1 MLKRKIVATAKAIS
15 WSSASRIGPTVT
27 IAVAPQIAVPTPMR
41 LTNREGTRS
50 QRPTSAVSPRART
63 MVATMTASEP
73 APTRTTS
80 PSASVAPKRTMA
92 RRSSRLSVYSTPGV
106 WTAGRPAVLR
116 MATPAARAS
125 TGAPISGMR
134 RPSIHAAVAISATAA
149 TPGRSAPARA
159 RNRSAL
165 AVAAPSLTAATRQA
179 PQVFGGVHVLPAIL
193 ERDGH
198 TVLRVGLD
206 HRARPRVSLQR
217 EQIQVEGGVE
227 EHRYPH
233 RPTVRGGDDAF
244 TFLQVCVDQPVDDL
258 RGDAWLVINRLID
271 TYLQEGMCRS
281 A

>member
-1 MLKRKIVATAKAIS
+1 MLKRKI
-15 WSSASRIGPTVT
+15 
-27 IAVAPQIAVPTPMR
+27 
-41 LTNREGTRS
+41 
-50 QRPTSAVSPRART
+50 
-63 MVATMTASEP
+63 VATMTASEP

-134 RPSIHAAVAISATAA
+134 RPSIHAAVAMSATAA

-159 RNRSAL
+159 RNRPAL

-198 TVLRVGLD
+198 AVLRVGLD
-206 HRARPRVSLQR
+206 HRARPRVSLQS
-217 EQIQVEGGVE
+217 EQFQVEGGVE

-233 RPTVRGGDDAF
+233 RHTVRGGDDAF

-258 RGDAWLVINRLID
+258 RGDAWLGGPGGLLEQGAGAPLGAPPPPPHPPGGAMARPRPRLAAAS
-271 TYLQEGMCRS
+271 ECRPP
-281 A
+281 AAPA